1 MKNIFLFIRRFF
13 VFICFIILQ
22 VVCIVM
28 LSNSSKTHQAFFAAA
43 ANDVTGKID
52 KQYSSVRDYLYL
64 KQENDRLH
72 QENARLL
79 NMLKTDYQ
87 SSDTSIKFV
96 VDTTIKD
103 TLNRFRKYTYLPA
116 KVVGNT
122 ISSQTNYLQLER
134 GSRQGVKRG
143 MSVVSPQGIV
153 GSVVEV
159 GDNFSKVMSILH
171 RNSTVSAMLKK
182 NNMMGEIVWDGADPH
197 YVYMQK
203 VSRSAQ
209 VAKGDTVLT
218 STYSANYPSLIMV
231 GTVVDIKTDAA
242 TSFYQLKVRPSTDF
256 FSIQHV
262 YIIENA
268 RFDEQTE
275 LTNRKVA
282 KSGE

>member
-1 MKNIFLFIRRFF
+1 VKNIFLFIRRFF

-22 VVCIVM
+22 IVCIVM

-43 ANDVTGKID
+43 ANEVTGKID
-52 KQYSSVRDYLYL
+52 KQYSGVRDYLYL
-64 KQENDRLH
+64 KKENDRLQ

-79 NMLKTDYQ
+79 NMLKSDFQ
-87 SSDTSIKFV
+87 APDSSITTV
-96 VDTTIKD
+96 VDTLIKD

-134 GSRQGVKRG
+134 GSKQGVRKG

-153 GSVVEV
+153 GNVVEV
-159 GDNFSKVMSILH
+159 SDNYCKVMSLLH

-182 NNMMGEIVWDGADPH
+182 NNSMGEIVWDGVDPH

-203 VSRSAQ
+203 VSRSAT
-209 VAKGDTVLT
+209 VAKGDTVVT
-218 STYSANYPSLIMV
+218 STYSTYPSLVMI
-231 GTVVDIKTDAA
+231 GTVDEVKTDAA
-242 TSFYQLKVRPSTDF
+242 TSFFQLKIKPSTDF

-262 YIIENA
+262 YIVDNV
-268 RFDEQTE
+268 RFAEQTE
-275 LTNRKVA
+275 LINRKAV